1 VDNLVDAK
9 KLAEVLDLP
18 LQSIWKLARQK
29 QIKTIRI
36 GPKLLRF
43 NVDEVVAALAHDEEE
58 EGK

>member
-1 VDNLVDAK
+1 MDNLVDAK

-29 QIKTIRI
+29 QIPTIRI

-58 EGK
+58 EVT